1 MTTFVLLHKE
11 LKSLFSSWMAYVVL
25 ITFTLLTGIVFY
37 ATLDIF
43 EQAVRWASSAAE
55 GESRASWNLV
65 DQLIVPLYRTVFMLL
80 FMMVPAITMRLF
92 AEEKK
97 QRTNELLLTSPVR
110 IPEIVLAKYF
120 AAGILITLMLLPVA
134 IFPGLIIHYSRPSP
148 DWGPMVTGYG
158 ALFLLAYSLAA
169 IGVFASSL
177 TENQIVAYIIALAL
191 EMLFFLIAQASIMM
205 DVIKIGGFALNIGA
219 LMRNLSLED
228 HLESLL
234 AGLVKLD
241 DLVYFAI
248 LIVFWLW
255 ATGKSVESARWA

>member
-1 MTTFVLLHKE
+1 MITLVLLRKE
-11 LKSLFSSWMAYVVL
+11 LKSLFSSWMAYIVL
-25 ITFTLLTGIVFY
+25 ITFTLLAGIVFY

-43 EQAVRWASSAAE
+43 EAAVRWASSVAE
-55 GESRASWNLV
+55 GESRATWNLD
-65 DQLIVPLYRTVFMLL
+65 DQLIVPLYKTIFMLL

-110 IPEIVLAKYF
+110 IIEIVLAKYL
-120 AAGILITLMLLPVA
+120 AAAALITLMLLPVA
-134 IFPGLIIHYSRPSP
+134 IFPALIIAYSDGAP

-158 ALFLLAYSLAA
+158 ALFLLAYALAA
-169 IGVFASSL
+169 IGIFASSL
-177 TENQIVAYIIALAL
+177 TENQIVAYIFALAL
-191 EMLFFLIAQASIMM
+191 EMLFFLVAQASMTM
-205 DVIKIGGFALNIGA
+205 DVIKIGGVVLNLGA
-219 LMRNLSLED
+219 LLRNLSLED
-228 HLESLL
+228 HFESLL

-241 DLVYFAI
+241 DLVYFGT